1 MLTFLLKER
10 AVSLQEEMDKLDCDP
25 TKLARTYH
33 HFERINAWVAMW
45 RWVYVQQIRPLRP
58 KTLLDVG
65 CGGGDLSVAIAKWA
79 KQDGLELSITAIDPD
94 DRAIAFASQRPTEPS
109 IVYRQALVADL
120 REEEAEFD
128 VVISNHLLH
137 HLSPEALLAL
147 CEDSKALANKKV
159 IHNDLR
165 RSDLAYLS
173 FFLTSPFFR
182 DSFLTTDGLRSI
194 RRSFTREELLSLVPS
209 DWQVLPLIPYRN
221 LLLYRHLDA

>member
-25 TKLARTYH
+25 TKLAKTYH
-33 HFERINAWVAMW
+33 YFGRINAWVAMW

-58 KTLLDVG
+58 KTLLDIG
-65 CGGGDLSVAIAKWA
+65 CGGGDLSVAVAKWA
-79 KQDGLELSITAIDPD
+79 KQDGFELSITAIDPD
-94 DRAIAFASQRPTEPS
+94 DRAIAFATQRPEESS
-109 IVYRQALVADL
+109 IIYRQAIAADL
-120 REEEAEFD
+120 RKEEAKFD

-137 HLSPEALLAL
+137 HLNPETLLTL
-147 CEDSKALANKKV
+147 CEDSKALAIKKV

-165 RSDLAYLS
+165 RSDLAYLGY
-173 FFLTSPFFR
+173 FLTSPFFR
-182 DSFLTTDGLRSI
+182 DSFITTDGLRSI
-194 RRSFTREELLSLVPS
+194 RRSFTREELESLVPE